1 MDVVSWLFVALGV
14 TMAGDVVLSLKPP
27 TFIRE
32 CIAGV
37 NFPSDWTWALLVA
50 KGLAAIGL
58 FLGVRI
64 PEFGVAAAGGL
75 VVYFTCALV
84 AHLRARFTVHPSFLS
99 CLFMLAFSL
108 VVAVCSTGFVL
119 F

>member
-1 MDVVSWLFVALGV
+1 MDVVSWMFVALGV
-14 TMAGDVVLSLKPP
+14 TMAGDVVLCLKPP

-37 NFPSDWTWALLVA
+37 NFPSDWSWALLVA

-58 FLGVRI
+58 FLGVWI
-64 PEFGVAAAGGL
+64 SEFGVAAASGL
-75 VVYFTCALV
+75 VVYFVCALI
-84 AHLRARFTVHPSFLS
+84 AHLRARFTAHPSFLS
-99 CLFMLAFSL
+99 CVFMLVFSL
-108 VVAVCSTGFVL
+108 AVAVCSAGLVL